1 MIEVIYVIT
10 PDVIARINE
19 LARKQRERTLTA
31 AEKDEQAKLRRL
43 YVDNIKGQ
51 VKTALDSAVKH
62 AHPEEC
68 DCGCHH
74 KH

>member
-1 MIEVIYVIT
+1 MIT

-19 LARKQRERTLTA
+19 LARKQREGTLTA

-43 YVDNIKGQ
+43 YIDNIKGQ
-51 VKTALDSAVKH
+51 VKAALDGTVKH
-62 AHPEEC
+62 AHPEDC
-68 DCGCHH
+68 GCGCHH